1 MKILKPR
8 YYDAFQCIA
17 SQCPDSCCKEWD
29 VQVDPVSAQR
39 YRSLEGP
46 LGDRLRKVME
56 QREEDVV
63 MVQENGRCP
72 MWMQNGLCRI
82 HGELGEDA
90 LCEVCRA
97 FPRLRHDYGD
107 FVELGLELSC
117 PEAARLI
124 FEEKSEP
131 WVLVETEETGEGE
144 YDPETMD
151 ILKTSRTK
159 ALALMQDMSIPVNH
173 ALAVL
178 LLYGYSVQEQI
189 DGGGEIPL
197 DVQALLEQAESFRQE
212 GDEAAVLAFLEDLE
226 ILTDAWRQ
234 RLQAPQGDGGWD
246 GRLRS
251 LAAYAIG
258 RYWLQAVS
266 DFDIVCR
273 VKLIILFCLAAKILG
288 GDPEQTAQLM
298 SKEIENNLDNVEMIL
313 DGAYTAPA
321 LTDVR
326 LLDMLLK
333 S

>member
-8 YYDAFQCIA
+8 YYDAFRCIA
-17 SQCPDSCCKEWD
+17 SRCPDSCCKEWD
-29 VQVDPVSAQR
+29 VQVDPVSARR
-39 YRSLEGP
+39 YRMLEGP
-46 LGDRLRKVME
+46 LGERLRQVME
-56 QREEDVV
+56 QRDEDVV

-72 MWMQNGLCRI
+72 MWMENGLCRI

-90 LCEVCRA
+90 LCDVCRE

-124 FEEKSEP
+124 LSEP
-131 WVLVETEETGEGE
+131 AEPEIVVELDEDAEGE
-144 YDPETMD
+144 YDPQTMD
-151 ILKTSRTK
+151 ILRASRRK
-159 ALALMQDMSIPVNH
+159 ALALMEDPSVPVNR
-173 ALAVL
+173 ALAAL

-189 DGGGEIPL
+189 DGGEEAQL
-197 DVQALLEQAESFRQE
+197 DVQGILEQAESFRQD
-212 GDEAAVLAFLEDLE
+212 GDEGAVLEFLEGLE

-234 RLQAPQGDGGWD
+234 RLQTPRGDGNWD
-246 GRLRS
+246 DRLRR
-251 LAAYAIG
+251 LATYAIG

-273 VKLIILFCLAAKILG
+273 VKLIILFCLAVKILG
-288 GDPEQTAQLM
+288 GELIQTAQLM
-298 SKEIENNLDNVEMIL
+298 SKEIENNLDNVEAIL
-313 DGAYTAPA
+313 DGAYTAAA

>member
-8 YYDAFQCIA
+8 YYDAFRCIA

-56 QREEDVV
+56 QREADVV

-72 MWMQNGLCRI
+72 MWLENGLCRI

-90 LCEVCRA
+90 LCDVCRE

-117 PEAARLI
+117 PEAAQLI
-124 FEEKSEP
+124 FAEKSDPWVITEPEEK
-131 WVLVETEETGEGE
+131 GEGE

-151 ILKTSRTK
+151 ILKASRTK

-173 ALAVL
+173 ALAML
-178 LLYGYSVQEQI
+178 LLYGYRVQEQI
-189 DGGGEIPL
+189 DGGEEEVL
-197 DVQALLEQAESFRQE
+197 DGQTLLEQAESFRQA
-212 GDEAAVLAFLEDLE
+212 GDEAAVLAFLEGLE

-234 RLQAPQGDGGWD
+234 RLQAPQGDGSWD
-246 GRLRS
+246 DRLRS

-273 VKLIILFCLAAKILG
+273 VKLIILLCLTVKILG
-288 GDPEQTAQLM
+288 GDLVQTAQLM

-313 DGAYTAPA
+313 DGAYTAAA